1 MRKQLYWLRNAV
13 WKPPEALA
21 PPEPPDAHRVEDRWV
36 ISGIEP
42 RWRDCPP
49 EYRPYTTIYN
59 RFNRRSRQNLWVRGF
74 RGIER

>member
-1 MRKQLYWLRNAV
+1 MRKQLYRLRDAV
-13 WKPPEALA
+13 WRRLEALV
-21 PPEPPDAHRVEDRWV
+21 PPEPPGAHRVGDRRV

-59 RFNRRSRQNLWVRGF
+59 LFNR
-74 RGIER
+74 